1 VRIRFYIFAAILIS
15 IALFSGHAAVALL
28 LGIVLTYFPKFPSDF
43 FTKRIGSKLLQ
54 TGIVF
59 LGGSISL
66 PTVVELN
73 STYLPWISLFVITTF
88 LAAIFLGK
96 LLGVEKKQAYLLAS
110 GTAICGGTAMAAVA
124 PAIKAKPEDLTTTLS
139 IVFLLNAIAVITF
152 PLIGEWFNLTQEQ
165 FGTWAALAIHDTAS
179 VVGAASVVGFD
190 AVEVAATLK
199 LARTLWIVPLVLLS
213 AWYFKSEKQG
223 SAFPV
228 FIIFFVL
235 AVALNTSLDPSEEIL
250 YFLKSLNTIFLLAGL
265 FCIGTQ
271 IDKDSLKSITIKP
284 LLLALGIWCTVIPV
298 SLWAVMSI

>member
-1 VRIRFYIFAAILIS
+1 MLYIVSLLILALSLLINNAAAS
-15 IALFSGHAAVALL
+15 LF
-28 LGIVLTYFPKFPSDF
+28 LGIFLAIFFNIPEKFY
-43 FTKRIGSKLLQ
+43 TKKYGSKILQ

-66 PTVVELN
+66 PTVIELN
-73 STYLPWISLFVITTF
+73 SAYLPWISLFVITTF

-139 IVFLLNAIAVITF
+139 IVFLFNAVAVITF
-152 PLIGEWFNLTQEQ
+152 PLIGEWLNLSQEQ

-199 LARTLWIVPLVLLS
+199 LARTLWIVPLVFLS
-213 AWYFKSEKQG
+213 AWYFKSENQG
-223 SAFPV
+223 SAFPI

-235 AVALNTSLDPSEEIL
+235 AVGLNTTLNPPEEVQH
-250 YFLKSLNTIFLLAGL
+250 FLKMFNKTFLLAGL

-271 IDKDSLKSITIKP
+271 IDKDSLKRITIKP